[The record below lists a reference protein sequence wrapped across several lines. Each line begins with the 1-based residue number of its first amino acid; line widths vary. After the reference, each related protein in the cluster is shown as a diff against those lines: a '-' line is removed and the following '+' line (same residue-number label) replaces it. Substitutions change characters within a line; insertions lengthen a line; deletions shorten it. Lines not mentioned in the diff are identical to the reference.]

1 MSVRE
6 LLEKVVKEDS
16 ELSHVEIIRGNERH
30 TFSLQTFADKY
41 PEYLN
46 NTVKKFNFRTY
57 EGYIDDVKYSCKVIE
72 IEVE

>member
-1 MSVRE
+1 MLVRE

-46 NTVKKFNFRTY
+46 NTF
-57 EGYIDDVKYSCKVIE
+57 
-72 IEVE
+72 